1 LSSSSG
7 ASIII
12 PTGGRIDSL
21 VKCLESIQ
29 RYAPESEIIVVGQT
43 TDPSTRRFVL
53 DNFPSVRYLETEE
66 SSAVVKRNLGIVH
79 STNEI
84 LVFVDDDVIVE
95 SAWLKNLLRHYEDNS
110 VGGVGGK
117 VKTLG
122 LETRSSK
129 YPTGVIDDG
138 FVIGNWN
145 PSALHAFEVQHLL
158 GCNMSFRKTP
168 VLRLGG
174 FDNFFRSY
182 NFREETDLCLRIR
195 LLGYRLIFDP
205 EASLIHEAL
214 GRKNARTWW
223 IYYYVR
229 NTVYLYL
236 KYHVKSGLS
245 MVRFLRRLIFPPKDY
260 AGLSGVEVSITPMA
274 PLVVTCGIIS
284 GLLGYLGHHESVTQP
299 VPG

>member
-1 LSSSSG
+1 MSSLSG

-29 RYAPESEIIVVGQT
+29 RYATESEIIVVGQT
-43 TDPSTRRFVL
+43 TDPSTRGFVL
-53 DNFPSVRYLETEE
+53 DKFPSVRYFESQE

-79 STNEI
+79 ASNEI

-117 VKTLG
+117 VKTSG
-122 LETRSSK
+122 LETMSSN
-129 YPTGVIDDG
+129 YRTGVIDDG
-138 FVIGNWN
+138 FVVGNWN
-145 PSALHAFEVQHLL
+145 PSAVHAFDVQHLL

-168 VLRLGG
+168 VVRLGG

-182 NFREETDLCLRIR
+182 NFREETDLCLRIG
-195 LLGYRLIFDP
+195 LLGFRLVFDP
-205 EASLIHEAL
+205 EACLLHMARGAE
-214 GRKNARTWW
+214 GRGTRW

-236 KYHVKSGLS
+236 KYQVKGGLS
-245 MVRFLRRLIFPPKDY
+245 MVRFFRRLISPPRDY
-260 AGLSGVEVSITPMA
+260 VALSKVRPKINPITPFVA
-274 PLVVTCGIIS
+274 ASGIIA
-284 GLLGYLGHHESVTQP
+284 GFLGYLGRRGKTLHAAT
-299 VPG
+299 